1 MRFARPKEMPEAGF
15 DLTPMIDI
23 VLLLIIFFTLSSQ
36 FAQANRHAIPLPAE
50 KGEADVEVHNDSLIL
65 DIERNGLMTIA
76 GERVDLAMLVTTVKS
91 VAKSTGAPEKVDL
104 VIRADRD
111 MPARTLNQVAS
122 TLAEIGVR
130 NWKLATAGD
139 ATPAAAPAGKGAP

>member
-1 MRFARPKEMPEAGF
+1 MRFARQKEMPEAGF

-36 FAQANRHAIPLPAE
+36 FAQANRHVIPLPSE
-50 KGEADVEVHNDSLIL
+50 KGEADVAAHNDSIIL

-76 GERVDLAMLVTTVKS
+76 GEHVDLATLVTTVKS
-91 VAKSTGAPEKVDL
+91 TAATAGGPEKVDL

-130 NWKLATAGD
+130 NWKLATVGD
-139 ATPAAAPAGKGAP
+139 TASSTGGKSP